1 MKRLILCVL
10 LISTSASA
18 KPVGSEAVKLVA
30 ACNELISMYD
40 ADGQEGLLAGWVTSV
55 AEAMQAGY
63 CRGVVVEY
71 RRNDVMRQA
80 NSWPRVQPCEVD
92 DWLEQAK
99 VISSYSV
106 DSVRNASLDRLL
118 EASCGR

>member
-10 LISTSASA
+10 LTSTSAIA
-18 KPVGSEAVKLVA
+18 KPVESEAVKLVA
-30 ACNELISMYD
+30 ACKELVSMYD
-40 ADGQEGLLAGWVTSV
+40 VDGQEGQLAGWVTSV
-55 AEAMQAGY
+55 ADAMQAGY

-71 RRNDVMRQA
+71 RRNDAMRQA
-80 NSWPRVQPCEVD
+80 NSWPRRQSCQVD
-92 DWLEQAK
+92 DWLEQAR